1 MGERDAFGREK
12 GEDSLAGLGWS
23 SSTGGPTP
31 TPTPVTPTPKPASVS
46 TPSPTMT
53 AGEPL
58 TGGAGGSGGSAPAW
72 TPGPQASYTR
82 RRRRRARGVIV
93 PLVILGFVALGIG
106 GATTAFNA
114 GNDALNNFSD
124 SIEQATKNDSAAS
137 ASTPSAAGTTLM
149 QSAALKTALAKLP
162 AGDLQ
167 LLRLAPDRINAN
179 VIVKGKLHVVQVSA
193 GGEVNDVSTPA
204 TGGGTGTIKVNS
216 VAPSRIIKTAT
227 KRTGRRPST
236 VNYLVLIDI
245 GGKDEWQLYFD
256 DGAHFSAG
264 ANGKKVHRVG

>member
-12 GEDSLAGLGWS
+12 GEDPLAGLGWS
-23 SSTGGPTP
+23 SSAGTP
-31 TPTPVTPTPKPASVS
+31 TPTPVTPTPQPASVS
-46 TPSPTMT
+46 TPGPTMT

-58 TGGAGGSGGSAPAW
+58 TGGDAGTGGAPAW

-82 RRRRRARGVIV
+82 RRRRRARGIIV
-93 PLVILGFVALGIG
+93 PLVIIGFVAVAIG

-114 GNDALNNFSD
+114 GNDALNNFSN
-124 SIEQATKNDSAAS
+124 SIEQATKNDPT
-137 ASTPSAAGTTLM
+137 STSNSPSSPGTSLT
-149 QSAALKTALAKLP
+149 QSAALKAALAKLP

-179 VIVKGKLHVVQVSA
+179 VIVKGKLHVVQVDA

-227 KRTGRRPST
+227 KRTGRRPSS
-236 VNYLVLIDI
+236 VSYLVLIHI
-245 GGKDEWQLYFD
+245 LGKDEWQLYFD
-256 DGAHFSAG
+256 DGTHFSAS

>member
-12 GEDSLAGLGWS
+12 GEDPLAGLGWS
-23 SSTGGPTP
+23 SSAGGSPGPTTP
-31 TPTPVTPTPKPASVS
+31 TPATPTPKPASVS
-46 TPSPTMT
+46 TPSPMMT

-58 TGGAGGSGGSAPAW
+58 TGGAGAGGAPAW

-93 PLVILGFVALGIG
+93 PLVIIGFVAVAIG

-114 GNDALNNFSD
+114 GNDALNNFSS
-124 SIEQATKNDSAAS
+124 SIEQATKNDPT
-137 ASTPSAAGTTLM
+137 STTKSPSSPGTSLT
-149 QSAALKTALAKLP
+149 QSAALKAALAKLP
-162 AGDLQ
+162 AGHLQ
-167 LLRLAPDRINAN
+167 LLRVAPDRINAN

-193 GGEVNDVSTPA
+193 GGEVNDVSTPS

-216 VAPSRIIKTAT
+216 VAPSRIINTAT
-227 KRTGRRPST
+227 KRTGRRPSS
-236 VNYLVLIDI
+236 VSYLVLIHI
-245 GGKDEWQLYFD
+245 LGKDEWQLYFD
-256 DGAHFSAG
+256 DGVHFSAS